1 MSTSLLD
8 KRETRIRRMFGDIAP
23 RYDFLNHL
31 LSMNVDRYWRWR
43 TTRLAPPE
51 GTGPILDLCTGTGDL
66 ALAYDRAA
74 GRQVPVVGADFCHE
88 MLIRAGQKAR
98 QRQADRRIRFL
109 EADAQQLPLADGQ
122 FQITTVAFG
131 LRNVT
136 DTDRGLAEMVRVTRP
151 GGKVAI
157 LEFSQPRGL
166 LFGPLFRFY
175 SNWVLP
181 YIGQMIS
188 RSKDNAYRYLPAS
201 VREFPDGEALA
212 DRLRRQGLSDVRWY
226 PLTFGIAT
234 LYVGTKAFSR
244 DAVAERL

>member
-43 TTRLAPPE
+43 TTRLAPPD

-74 GRQVPVVGADFCHE
+74 SQQVPVVGADFCHE
-88 MLIRAGQKAR
+88 MLIRAGQKACR
-98 QRQADRRIRFL
+98 SQAEQRIRFL

-136 DTDRGLAEMVRVTRP
+136 DMDRGLAEMVRVTRP

-157 LEFSQPRGL
+157 LEFSQPRGRF
-166 LFGPLFRFY
+166 FGPLFRFY
-175 SNWVLP
+175 SKWMLP

-212 DRLRRQGLSDVRWY
+212 DRLRRHGLSDVRWY